1 MGSSASRTRN
11 YRDSQ
16 FVRILTDIRIFENV
30 KASTLRQAISN
41 ELMPQD
47 LRVLLTCGKHG
58 LVAMQ
63 VIADGV
69 VGEFDPPG
77 INEFVSDL
85 GNRPMSREPSMSDPA
100 KDVSADRPM
109 RWSNARFD
117 FGTRGL
123 GVSGTAGIG
132 TMVELAD
139 QFHRT
144 FACVNVAIP
153 VIADIHSMTADR
165 AVAIEDFELPQSEIS
180 IDGPSV
186 RHPAS
191 LHALVRS

>member
-1 MGSSASRTRN
+1 MSLLR
-11 YRDSQ
+11 
-16 FVRILTDIRIFENV
+16 L
-30 KASTLRQAISN
+30 KAIDPKNQLVDPGV
-41 ELMPQD
+41 LMPQD